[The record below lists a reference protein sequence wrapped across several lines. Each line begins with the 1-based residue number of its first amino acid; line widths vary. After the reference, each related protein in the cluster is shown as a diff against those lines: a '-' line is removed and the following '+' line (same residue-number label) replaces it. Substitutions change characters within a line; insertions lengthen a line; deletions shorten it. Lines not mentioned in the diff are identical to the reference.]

1 MTGDSPA
8 YQLVGIGSRA
18 FWKLVRGVERQ
29 WSTVASMEDESGG
42 VHMDQRIVEKI
53 VLSEISKIFNN

>member
-8 YQLVGIGSRA
+8 YHLVGMGSRV

-29 WSTVASMEDESGG
+29 WSTVASMEDESGE
-42 VHMDQRIVEKI
+42 VRTDRRIVEEI
-53 VLSEISKIFNN
+53 VLSEIGKIFNN